1 MIDKDKNKPI
11 YKQLVDEILEDI
23 KQGRLNPEDKLPTE
37 RELAER
43 LGISRG
49 TVKKAYKELA
59 DNGVIEVIQGSGS
72 YIHNNTIITGN
83 EKRMAAIELLVD
95 LLDTLVVWIF

>member
-11 YKQLVDEILEDI
+11 YKQLVDEILDDI

-49 TVKKAYKELA
+49 TVKKHIRSLL
-59 DNGVIEVIQGSGS
+59 
-72 YIHNNTIITGN
+72 TTG
-83 EKRMAAIELLVD
+83 
-95 LLDTLVVWIF
+95 